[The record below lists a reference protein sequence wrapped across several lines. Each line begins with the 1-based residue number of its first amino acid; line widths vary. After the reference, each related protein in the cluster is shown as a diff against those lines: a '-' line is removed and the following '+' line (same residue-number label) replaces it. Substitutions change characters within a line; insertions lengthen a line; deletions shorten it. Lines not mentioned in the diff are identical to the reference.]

1 VSEPAAPHGTYLV
14 TCPHCSRT
22 FEADVLGGSAARYS
36 GFKCPHCKLFVPFE
50 RVEDEVQP
58 AT

>member
-1 VSEPAAPHGTYLV
+1 V

-22 FEADVLGGSAARYS
+22 FESDVLEGSAARYS

-50 RVEDEVQP
+50 RVEDEAQP
-58 AT
+58 AS